1 MSAMLLKVKNQIKV
15 THVSVI
21 SASGIYA
28 RAISELS
35 ATEAPR
41 ARQSSRAR
49 CLPVLNS
56 VFSASFAAVA
66 SVAISLVSATVQAQ
80 SLGGAGAGS
89 SKLQAMSTLTVKQGG
104 GFESA
109 LAPAN
114 SQSANFLGQVL
125 PSVEGSASFR
135 IGPSSI
141 LNGAVPALS
150 IARNVEETGFEG
162 AVVEDALNFNLG
174 VACRAYRRPQC
185 ERRCVA
191 LRGQRDIGSGEYG
204 SRLAARYL
212 SALHSR
218 FDNQ

>member
-1 MSAMLLKVKNQIKV
+1 MRAPQESTVFWADPTVATFWARFITNLRVVQGIDRSELSAMLLKVRNQIKV

-41 ARQSSRAR
+41 ARRVSRAR
-49 CLPVLNS
+49 CLPGLNS

-89 SKLQAMSTLTVKQGG
+89 SDLQAISALTVKQRG

-135 IGPSSI
+135 IGP
-141 LNGAVPALS
+141 
-150 IARNVEETGFEG
+150 
-162 AVVEDALNFNLG
+162 
-174 VACRAYRRPQC
+174 
-185 ERRCVA
+185 
-191 LRGQRDIGSGEYG
+191 
-204 SRLAARYL
+204 RL
-212 SALHSR
+212 
-218 FDNQ
+218 F